1 MLFIAVFTCLSLGML
16 VAVVGGHHLRQ
27 PRLVHRHVGP
37 PASREERRVRDHAA
51 PRHCA

>member
-1 MLFIAVFTCLSLGML
+1 MLFIAVFTGLFLVML

-37 PASREERRVRDHAA
+37 PASREERRVRVHAA
-51 PRHCA
+51 GRHSA